1 MNPRKKG
8 QVSVLLE
15 VRSLKQKDI
24 AKKLNVSTQTVSPVK
39 KNLDLGRNLG
49 SSRKGNCG
57 RKKKTT
63 PHLDRIIKA
72 MALKDRRLARNSL
85 WIWQNNRILEQG
97 LKAYRPR
104 QKPR

>member
-1 MNPRKKG
+1 MGKRKYLSPRKKG

-24 AKKLNVSTQTVSPVK
+24 AKKLNVSTQTVSHVK
-39 KNLDLGRNLG
+39 KILDLGRNLG

-63 PHLDRIIKA
+63 PHLDRKIKA
-72 MALKDRRLARNSL
+72 MALKAVNHPANSD
-85 WIWQNNRILEQG
+85 G
-97 LKAYRPR
+97 LQLLKLNYNF
-104 QKPR
+104 